1 MTAFI
6 SGPITK
12 RMARYQYDFA
22 DAQMVLE
29 FLGYKVLN
37 PAWLPKGLK
46 IEDYVKIDN
55 AMLECSDVIVLL
67 PGWENSE
74 GSRKEVELAK
84 SLGIQIIAYE
94 RVKDLEKKEGMFSV
108 EKSS

>member
-22 DAQMVLE
+22 DAQMTLE

-84 SLGIQIIAYE
+84 KLGKQIIKYK
-94 RVKDLEKKEGMFSV
+94 VIKDLDKKEGIM
-108 EKSS
+108 KDA